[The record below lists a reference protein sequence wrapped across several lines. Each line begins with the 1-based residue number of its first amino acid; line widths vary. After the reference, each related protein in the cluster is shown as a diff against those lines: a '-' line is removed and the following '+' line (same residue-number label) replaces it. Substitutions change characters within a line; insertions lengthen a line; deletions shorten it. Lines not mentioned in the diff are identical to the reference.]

1 MKGLLK
7 KFQVLNYRGFSK
19 VLEWDLERPGN
30 YQFNSDAIKDGVV
43 RNGIVY
49 GPNGSGKSS
58 LSLAVFDITNHLSQ
72 KRRKPDYYDNF
83 VNLAAPDKTVDFQ
96 YQFVFDDKELLYNY
110 SKDAQ
115 GNIVAEC
122 LEVNGKL
129 IFNHQ
134 GQNLEISKKFGI
146 PDSVVRKIASSA
158 NSISL
163 VNYLLSSVPL
173 TDDHYLMK
181 LQSFVNSMLWFH
193 GREIREF
200 IGIDAQPTLIEEYFI
215 KNKMLSDFEF
225 FLKSESGQ
233 SFHLTTLDGDDKQV
247 YVEMNGHKARF
258 NSIASTGTQELELLY
273 FWYRRMSEASFVFI
287 DEFDAYYHYE
297 LSYNIC
303 RKLFMM
309 DCQIFLSTHNTSLL
323 TNDLLRP
330 DCYFI
335 VNENQINSL
344 NELTDKELR
353 FGHNIEKLYRGKA
366 FGV

>member
-1 MKGLLK
+1 MEGMLK
-7 KFQVLNYRGFSK
+7 SFQVVNYRGFSK
-19 VLEWDLERPGN
+19 AIEWNLERTGN
-30 YQFNSDAIKDGVV
+30 YQFNGGAISGGIV

-72 KRRKPDYYDNF
+72 KKRKPDYYDNF
-83 VNLAAPDKTVDFQ
+83 VNLAAPDKNVSFQ
-96 YQFVFDDKELLYNY
+96 YQFVFDDKELLYDY
-110 SKDAQ
+110 SKDSQ
-115 GNIVAEC
+115 GNIVTER
-122 LEVNGKL
+122 LEASGKL
-129 IFNHQ
+129 VFDHQ
-134 GQNLEISKKFGI
+134 GQDLEISRKFGI
-146 PDSVVRKIASSA
+146 PDSVIRKIAASA
-158 NSISL
+158 NSISI

-173 TDDHYLMK
+173 SEDHYLMK
-181 LQSFVNSMLWFH
+181 LQRFVNSMLWFH

-200 IGIDAQPTLIEEYFI
+200 IGIDAQPTLIEEFFI
-215 KNKMLSDFEF
+215 RNKMLSDFEQ
-225 FLKSESGQ
+225 FLKNESGQ
-233 SFHLTTLDGDDKQV
+233 SLHLTTLDGDDKQV

-273 FWYRRMSEASFVFI
+273 FWYKRMSEASFVFI

-303 RKLFMM
+303 KKLFKMK
-309 DCQIFLSTHNTSLL
+309 CQTFLTTHNTSLL

-335 VNENQINSL
+335 VYDNEINPL
-344 NELTDKELR
+344 NVMTDKELR
-353 FGHNIEKLYRGKA
+353 QGHNIEKLYRGKT